1 MFLKAVFSWTCT
13 LCFHCRVKLGTTQ
26 LALKEVP
33 GTKSTSSPPEPSRAE
48 PCCAVERQ
56 PLLTSLP
63 LWLFCRLRTCIII
76 WFHTASQ
83 HFFYLLLSG
92 WLISVNQLKLVGTHS
107 AVSWQKLLHWR
118 PTSWHIFHQNSNNIF
133 TSDVWFYYS
142 PATWAA
148 LDTISH
154 FSESGPDSWPIWVA
168 VVLPGPVLLH
178 EVYVLQSDVVEVGER
193 HDGRRGDAVGCIW
206 GAERKKKRCQ
216 RGRIISGLLTLYIQ

>member
-1 MFLKAVFSWTCT
+1 MLCRGKTTAADFSPSVTI
-13 LCFHCRVKLGTTQ
+13 LQIENMHHSLISHCFTTF
-26 LALKEVP
+26 
-33 GTKSTSSPPEPSRAE
+33 
-48 PCCAVERQ
+48 C
-56 PLLTSLP
+56 LP
-63 LWLFCRLRTCIII
+63 
-76 WFHTASQ
+76 
-83 HFFYLLLSG
+83 LLSG

-107 AVSWQKLLHWR
+107 AVSRQKLLHWR

-133 TSDVWFYYS
+133 TSDVWFYYW

-193 HDGRRGDAVGCIW
+193 HDGRRGDAVGCVW